1 MADRVRGIG
10 AAAIVA
16 ALVLGSA
23 PAGAPAADL
32 GGAAPAA
39 AVAEAV
45 AVEPAGRGPRPVR
58 SGAAISATAGVSIG
72 DNFFDPETITIGL
85 GDTVTWAN
93 GGTAPEGHTVTGSG
107 FDSGVI
113 EEGGAFSHR
122 FDAAGVFDYVC
133 ELHDD
138 MAGTVVVRSPS
149 SGGGGPDEP
158 TGSGDGG
165 GGGGGGGGSA
175 GGGAESGGGGSGS
188 GGGTTGPGSE
198 SDAVSG
204 GDAAGTDSSLP
215 ATGAELLRL
224 ALAGALMIA
233 SGLLLRRRS
242 TWP

>member
-1 MADRVRGIG
+1 MADRVRVIG
-10 AAAIVA
+10 AAAIAA

-32 GGAAPAA
+32 GGTAPAA
-39 AVAEAV
+39 AVADAV
-45 AVEPAGRGPRPVR
+45 MVEPAGRGPRPVR

-72 DNFFDPETITIGL
+72 DNFFDPEAITIGL
-85 GDTVTWAN
+85 GDTVTWTN

-113 EEGGAFSHR
+113 EEGAAYSHR

-165 GGGGGGGGSA
+165 GGGGGGGSA
-175 GGGAESGGGGSGS
+175 GGGAEGGESGGGS

-204 GDAAGTDSSLP
+204 GNAAGTDSSLP
-215 ATGAELLRL
+215 ATGADLLPPV
-224 ALAGALMIA
+224 LAGALMIA
-233 SGLLLRRRS
+233 AGLLLRRRR